1 VTRPIILGNSR
12 LHIGIGPN
20 SDVQDIYYPYV
31 GYADHVHRISIG
43 AYTDGRMSWVRDGWE
58 IQQRY
63 LGDCP
68 VGITEAQ
75 TDALHLKITMVDF
88 VHHAWDVFWRKITIQ
103 NASKN
108 RREVRLFSYQDLHI
122 DENPLGDTSMLD
134 PHIKAI
140 VHYKNDFYFAF
151 CALPEFNQFATGRKE
166 WKGLEGT
173 WRDAD
178 DGVLSGNAVSN
189 GPVDSCVAWNFE
201 SLASGESRSVQL
213 FMVAGRHFHDIQKL
227 RLHARK
233 RGLDKALMET
243 ERYWENWLA
252 NGRDSLLSA
261 SHPPE
266 RVQNLY
272 NRSMLILRSMCS
284 ANGAIIASS
293 DSDIE
298 RIGGDT
304 YDYVWPRDA
313 SWCVIALDQCGYH
326 EITRRFFN
334 FIFQVMTKK
343 GYLLQK
349 YYPTGLFGST
359 WQPVPFIQI
368 DQTGIVLHAF
378 WNFYK
383 TTGDIEFIAEHW
395 PHVLKIACFLEE
407 WRNSDDK
414 LPHPSWDLWEER
426 KATTTY
432 SAAAVYA
439 GITAASCMAKLVG
452 LEDDASRFEQVAN
465 EIRDSILNN
474 LYDRKLGRF
483 LRSVNPRDEAL
494 DASVLAVSSFGAIQ
508 PQDPRLAATVKEV
521 EDQLW
526 VKTGVGGI
534 ARYRGDGYLR
544 VGSEV
549 IGNPWILTT
558 LYLAMYHTDI
568 GDWKRA
574 KQLIEWATERASTTG
589 LLSEQVNPYD
599 GSPVGV
605 LPLAWSHAAYILAV
619 RRFVAQLSAKQLAW
633 EDA

>member
-1 VTRPIILGNSR
+1 
-12 LHIGIGPN
+12 
-20 SDVQDIYYPYV
+20 
-31 GYADHVHRISIG
+31 
-43 AYTDGRMSWVRDGWE
+43 
-58 IQQRY
+58 
-63 LGDCP
+63 
-68 VGITEAQ
+68 
-75 TDALHLKITMVDF
+75 
-88 VHHAWDVFWRKITIQ
+88 
-103 NASKN
+103 
-108 RREVRLFSYQDLHI
+108 
-122 DENPLGDTSMLD
+122 MLD

-189 GPVDSCVAWNFE
+189 GSVDSCVAWNFG

-213 FMVAGRHFHDIQKL
+213 FMLAGRHFHDIQKL

-233 RGLDKALMET
+233 QGFDKALMET

-261 SHPPE
+261 SRPPE
-266 RVQNLY
+266 RVQNVY

-284 ANGAIIASS
+284 ENGAIIASS

-313 SWCVIALDQCGYH
+313 AWCVIALDQCGYH
-326 EITRRFFN
+326 DITRRFFN
-334 FIFQVMTKK
+334 FIFQAMTKK
-343 GYLLQK
+343 GYFLQK

-368 DQTGIVLHAF
+368 DETGIVLQAF

-395 PHVLKIACFLEE
+395 PHVFKIACFLEE
-407 WRNSDDK
+407 WRNTGDK
-414 LPHPSWDLWEER
+414 LPRPSWDLWEER

-439 GITAASCMAKLVG
+439 GIKAASCMAKLVG

-494 DASVLAVSSFGAIQ
+494 DASVLAVSSFGAIS

-544 VGSEV
+544 VGSEI

-619 RRFVAQLSAKQLAW
+619 RRLVAQLSAKQLAW
-633 EDA
+633 QDA